1 MANMLEN
8 SFRFFSTSPIRK
20 YSGEKQC
27 STDCHYSRKPFV
39 RYSLVFILI
48 WDSWYFWG
56 FSASAFQAFGLL
68 TSFAFGPS
76 KISLDFF
83 VISPL
88 WSQNMTQKLVL
99 RTNQF
104 LIRPARQTCC
114 LEESSPQKK
123 TTIHPTCS
131 EKLFVCSQ
139 RYLGATNRKFTNN
152 ILQNLSYLQ
161 NTAWRVEF
169 LSCQNYLLYENVE
182 TRTIYLQS
190 NLSYR
195 RYF

>member
-1 MANMLEN
+1 M
-8 SFRFFSTSPIRK
+8 
-20 YSGEKQC
+20 
-27 STDCHYSRKPFV
+27 
-39 RYSLVFILI
+39 
-48 WDSWYFWG
+48 WDSWYFCG

-114 LEESSPQKK
+114 LEESSPQKT

-131 EKLFVCSQ
+131 EKLFFPQ
-139 RYLGATNRKFTNN
+139 RYSGATNRKFMNN
-152 ILQNLSYLQ
+152 IIQKLSHLQ
-161 NTAWRVEF
+161 NTAWHVEF
-169 LSCQNYLLYENVE
+169 LSCQNYLLLENVE
-182 TRTIYLQS
+182 TITIFLQS
-190 NLSYR
+190 YLSSR